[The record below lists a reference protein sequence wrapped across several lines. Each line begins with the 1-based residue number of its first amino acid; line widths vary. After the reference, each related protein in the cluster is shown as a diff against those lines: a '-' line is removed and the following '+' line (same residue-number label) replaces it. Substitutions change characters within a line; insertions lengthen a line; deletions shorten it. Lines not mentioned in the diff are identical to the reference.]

1 MLLIFFFLPII
12 LISQNVLQSF
22 AELFRTYEW
31 LFGFLFCE
39 SQGHNLIY
47 HTCTGVYTAS
57 GTMNAAEEALTSYG
71 FSRGNKSYLIN
82 LAHVDGIQDK
92 CAQVKGESLQLSR
105 PRQNAFLQDLTKYWG
120 EN

>member
-1 MLLIFFFLPII
+1 MIRDITIGQYYPADSMIHKLDP
-12 LISQNVLQSF
+12 
-22 AELFRTYEW
+22 RTK
-31 LFGFLFCE
+31 L
-39 SQGHNLIY
+39 
-47 HTCTGVYTAS
+47 V

-92 CAQVKGESLQLSR
+92 CAMVKGESLQLSR